1 MNVVGLSGNNETQY
15 FAVSSLRFAPE
26 FSVNRS
32 LDVFGV
38 DVFIGPAAIS
48 PPPPIVFESNVVTF
62 VAVVD
67 DSFFFELEC
76 GFFVGVDDDDIMGV
90 VSAAAKLV
98 FTVVA
103 RFRCNGVEFFFDKT
117 NVSSDLEGG
126 SLFICSTDSPANNKI
141 EFFFGFLKNEK

>member
-26 FSVNRS
+26 FSFSVNRS
-32 LDVFGV
+32 LEVFGV

-48 PPPPIVFESNVVTF
+48 PPPIVFESNVVIL
-62 VAVVD
+62 VAVVE

-76 GFFVGVDDDDIMGV
+76 EFFVGVDDDDIMGV
-90 VSAAAKLV
+90 VSAAPKLV

-141 EFFFGFLKNEK
+141 DFLKNEK